1 MNYLGKEDSMEKFTM
16 KKSKKSNI
24 AKTIRFSEELN
35 DAINE
40 IIQQAN
46 AGKSRKEYSFNG
58 FVISACEY
66 CIKMMK
72 E

>member
-1 MNYLGKEDSMEKFTM
+1 MEKFSM
-16 KKSKKSNI
+16 KKSKNSNV

-35 DAINE
+35 DSINQ
-40 IIQQAN
+40 IIKKAN
-46 AGKSRKEYSFNG
+46 EGKSKKEYSFNG

-66 CIKMMK
+66 CIKLMK

>member
-1 MNYLGKEDSMEKFTM
+1 MDKFIM
-16 KKSKKSNI
+16 KKSKNSNV

-35 DAINE
+35 DSINQ
-40 IIQQAN
+40 IVKKAN
-46 AGKSRKEYSFNG
+46 KGKSKKEYSFNG

-66 CIKMMK
+66 CINLMN

>member
-1 MNYLGKEDSMEKFTM
+1 MEKFEI
-16 KKSKKSNI
+16 KKSKNSNV

-40 IIQQAN
+40 IVKKAN
-46 AGKSRKEYSFNG
+46 KGKTKKEFSFNG

-66 CIKMMK
+66 AINSMK
-72 E
+72 EQ

>member
-1 MNYLGKEDSMEKFTM
+1 MENFSM
-16 KKSKKSNI
+16 KKSRNSNV

-35 DAINE
+35 DSINE
-40 IIQQAN
+40 IVKKAN
-46 AGKSRKEYSFNG
+46 KGKTRKEYSFNG

-66 CIKMMK
+66 CINLIK

>member
-1 MNYLGKEDSMEKFTM
+1 MDKFLM
-16 KKSKKSNI
+16 KKSKNSNV

-35 DAINE
+35 DSINQ
-40 IIQQAN
+40 IVKKAN
-46 AGKSRKEYSFNG
+46 EGKSKKEYSFNG

-66 CIKMMK
+66 CINLMK

>member
-1 MNYLGKEDSMEKFTM
+1 MEKFIM
-16 KKSKKSNI
+16 KKSKNSNV

-35 DAINE
+35 DSINQ
-40 IIQQAN
+40 IVKKYN
-46 AGKSRKEYSFNG
+46 KGKSKKEYSFNG

-66 CIKMMK
+66 CINLMK